1 MLIKIIAYAGTGPFL
16 LLLENSEIILQN
28 QVRRMTMRYVFF
40 TMSLKTAPTEL
51 KSGLMRGLTFVT
63 ITKLQ
68 V

>member
-1 MLIKIIAYAGTGPFL
+1 
-16 LLLENSEIILQN
+16 
-28 QVRRMTMRYVFF
+28 MTMRYVFF

>member
-40 TMSLKTAPTEL
+40 TMSLKTAPIEL
-51 KSGLMRGLTFVT
+51 KSSLIRGLTFVT
-63 ITKLQ
+63 ITRLP